1 MHGQPLVEQRRA
13 IGCGGSPDESGPQ
26 LRIEARAS
34 SQAERVEFRNGELVF
49 IEHALAQW
57 IHRERRAH
65 ILVDASLRVWW
76 MNLAAERLLSRPNSI
91 LIRNGHIRSRE
102 NRFEGQLRDLIRQA
116 GAELKV
122 CSLHDAKSGQNLL
135 LGATRLAP
143 PSADLIGLTLA
154 EVTEDFD
161 VHLADMHAPFGLTQT
176 ETRVTRLLLSGHTAE
191 KAAVELG
198 VSLETIRTHIKRTYA
213 KLGVSSREAFFHKL
227 APFVMFA
234 S

>member
-1 MHGQPLVEQRRA
+1 MNGQPVDGPRIDVERGLA
-13 IGCGGSPDESGPQ
+13 PDGFSRQIVNED
-26 LRIEARAS
+26 RVF
-34 SQAERVEFRNGELVF
+34 SQAEKVELRNAELVF

-65 ILVDASLRVWW
+65 ILVDANLRVRW
-76 MNLAAERLLSRPNSI
+76 MNLAAERLLCRPNSI
-91 LIRNGHIRSRE
+91 LVRNGHIRSRE
-102 NRFEGQLRDLIRQA
+102 NRFERQLHDLIKGA
-116 GAELKV
+116 SAELKV

-135 LGATRLAP
+135 LGATSLAP
-143 PSADLIGLTLA
+143 PSDDLIGLTVA

-161 VHLADMHAPFGLTQT
+161 LHLADMHAPFGLTQS
-176 ETRVTRLLLSGHTAE
+176 ETRVTQLLLSGHTAE
-191 KAAVELG
+191 QAALELG
-198 VSLETIRTHIKRTYA
+198 VSLETIRTHIKRTYV

>member
-1 MHGQPLVEQRRA
+1 MNRQPIDGQPIDVRSGGAPDGSARQITNEERA
-13 IGCGGSPDESGPQ
+13 F
-26 LRIEARAS
+26 
-34 SQAERVEFRNGELVF
+34 SQAEKVGFSNDEVVL

-57 IHRERRAH
+57 IQRERRAH
-65 ILVDASLRVWW
+65 ILIDATLRVRW

-91 LIRNGHIRSRE
+91 LVRNGHIRSRE
-102 NRFEGQLRDLIRQA
+102 NRFERQLRDLIKGA
-116 GAELKV
+116 SAELKV

-135 LGATRLAP
+135 LGATSLAP
-143 PSADLIGLTLA
+143 PSEDLIGLTVA

-161 VHLADMHAPFGLTQT
+161 LHLADMHAPFGLTQS
-176 ETRVTRLLLSGHTAE
+176 ETRVTQLLLSGHTAE
-191 KAAVELG
+191 QAALELG
-198 VSLETIRTHIKRTYA
+198 VSLETIRTHIKRTYV